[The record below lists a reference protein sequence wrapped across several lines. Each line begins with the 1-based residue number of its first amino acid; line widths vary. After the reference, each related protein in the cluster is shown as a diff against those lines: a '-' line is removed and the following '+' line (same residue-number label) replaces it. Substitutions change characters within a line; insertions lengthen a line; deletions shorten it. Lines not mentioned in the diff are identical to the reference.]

1 MRKNI
6 ILYIIVFLLIC
17 SLTGLTFNLLN
28 YNTKLGKQKKCETD
42 ITNVKKSIDDS
53 NAKLDELKSK
63 YETLNEENS
72 KSIEDYKEWQR
83 LNEEI
88 KGYLQ

>member
-6 ILYIIVFLLIC
+6 ILYIVVFLFIC
-17 SLTGLTFNLLN
+17 SLTGLTFNFLN
-28 YNTKLGKQKKCETD
+28 YNTKLSKQKKYEAD

-72 KSIEDYKEWQR
+72 KSIENYKEWQR

-88 KGYLQ
+88 KEYLQ